1 MKHILITGALG
12 FIGSR
17 LLDSYSNNKN
27 VQLYAIDKKKSNLS
41 NVKKLD
47 LLNKKKLFDY
57 FRNKKID
64 YIFHLGGTSDID
76 FSVNN
81 PDFTLKNNV
90 MSLLNLLSLSK
101 EKKIKKFIFSSSIY
115 TKGNKGSF
123 YRISKKTCED
133 ILIEYNRLYSLEF
146 SILRYGS
153 IFGNG
158 SPKQNSVHRLAYQIK
173 NGNTI
178 TREGTGNE
186 VRRYININDA
196 IKLTK
201 QSLQK
206 QYTNCYID
214 ITGSKKNKIS
224 DMINLIRKS
233 YPSKKFIYDGI
244 NNYHHYDLTPEGVD
258 KIKIYEF
265 KPVHQT
271 PVIDDILK
279 YIKKF

>member
-1 MKHILITGALG
+1 MKRILITGALG
-12 FIGSR
+12 FIGR
-17 LLDSYSNNKN
+17 GLLDSYSNNKN

-57 FRNKKID
+57 FKNKKID

-90 MSLLNLLSLSK
+90 LSLLNLLSLSR

-133 ILIEYNRLYSLEF
+133 ILVEYNRLYSLKF

-153 IFGNG
+153 IYGNG
-158 SPKQNSVHRLAYQIK
+158 SPKQNSVHKLAYQIK

-206 QYTNCYID
+206 QYINCYID
-214 ITGSKKNKIS
+214 ITGSKENKIS
-224 DMINLIRKS
+224 DMINLIRKA
-233 YPSKKFIYDGI
+233 YPSKNFIYNGRT
-244 NNYHHYDLTPEGVD
+244 NFHHYDLTPEGID
-258 KIKIYEF
+258 NIKIYKF
-265 KPVHQT
+265 KPLHKT